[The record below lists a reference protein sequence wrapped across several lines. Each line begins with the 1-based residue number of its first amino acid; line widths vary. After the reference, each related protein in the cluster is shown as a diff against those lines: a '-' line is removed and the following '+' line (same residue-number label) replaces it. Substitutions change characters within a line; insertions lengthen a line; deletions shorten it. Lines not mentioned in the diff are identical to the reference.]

1 MKVVIIGGV
10 AGGAS
15 AAARLRR
22 LNEQAEII
30 IVERGPYVS
39 FANCGLP
46 YYVGGEIRDRGALT
60 LQTPQSFRARFRIDV
75 RVRCEAAAI
84 DPTAKTVTLRDLE
97 SDQEKT
103 ESYDKLILSPGASPV
118 RPPVPGNDLA
128 GVFTLRNIPDTDAI
142 CAYIENHAAK
152 SALIVGG
159 GYIGLEMAENLL
171 RAGLSV
177 TVAEMADHLI
187 APFDADMAADVQQY
201 ARQKGV
207 KLLLQSALTS
217 IEKQPDGRLAA
228 RVGTHTE
235 TVDLVLLSVGVRPES
250 ALAAAAGL
258 QLNGRGQIVVDEHM
272 RTSDA
277 DIYAVGDAVTVR
289 NFYTGQETFVPLAG
303 PANRQGRIAAD
314 NICGIPSAYHGTQ
327 GTAIMRFFDLTAASV
342 GLNEK
347 TAAAAG
353 IDYDKT
359 YTYPSSHATYYPGS
373 TNMSI
378 KVLWEKAN
386 GRLLGAQIVGFDGVD
401 KRMDVLAAAM
411 RLGAAITDLSDL
423 ELSYAP
429 PFSSAKDPVN
439 YLGFIGS
446 NIRSGRLHQFFW
458 HDVSALPR
466 DGSVTLLDVRTKT
479 EAAADSIDGFINIP
493 LDALRDHLDELPKD
507 KPVYVHCFSGQRS
520 YLACCIL
527 QGHGYTC
534 YNLAGGIRLYRSVM
548 RERAQLSKAA
558 E

>member
-22 LNEQAEII
+22 LNEQAKII
-30 IVERGPYVS
+30 VVERGSYVS

-46 YYVGGEIRDRGALT
+46 YYIGGEIRDRSALT
-60 LQTPQSFRARFRIDV
+60 LQTPQSFLTRFNIDV
-75 RVRCEAAAI
+75 RVRCEAVKI
-84 DPTAKTVTLRDLE
+84 DPAAKTVTLRDLE
-97 SDQEKT
+97 SGGET
-103 ESYDKLILSPGASPV
+103 LESYDKLILSPGASPV
-118 RPPVPGNDLA
+118 RPPIPGAELE

-142 CAYIENHAAK
+142 RAYMESRAAK

-201 ARQKGV
+201 VRQKGV
-207 KLLLQSALTS
+207 RLLLNSGVSA

-228 RVGTHTE
+228 RVGAQKVTA
-235 TVDLVLLSVGVRPES
+235 DLILLSVGVRPES

-258 QLNGRGQIVVDEHM
+258 QLNERGQIVVDEAMH
-272 RTSDA
+272 TSEA
-277 DIYAVGDAVTVR
+277 DIYAVGDAVTVK

-314 NICGIPSAYHGTQ
+314 NICGISSAYHGTQ

-347 TAAAAG
+347 AAAAAG
-353 IDYDKT
+353 IAYDKT

-378 KVLWEKAN
+378 KVLWEKES

-401 KRMDVLAAAM
+401 KRMDVLSAAM
-411 RLGAAITDLSDL
+411 RFGAGITDLTEL

-439 YLGFIGS
+439 YLGFIGE
-446 NIRSGRLHQFFW
+446 NVRAGRLQQFFW
-458 HDVSALPR
+458 HDVDALPR
-466 DGSVTLLDVRTKT
+466 DGSVTFLDVRTKT
-479 EAAADSIDGFINIP
+479 EAAADAIDGFMNIP
-493 LDALRDHLDELPKD
+493 LDALREHLDALPKD

-520 YLACCIL
+520 YIACCIL
-527 QGHGYTC
+527 QGNGYTC
-534 YNLAGGIRLYRSVM
+534 YNLAGGIRLYRSVK
-548 RERAQLSKAA
+548 REQVLQTQ
-558 E
+558 